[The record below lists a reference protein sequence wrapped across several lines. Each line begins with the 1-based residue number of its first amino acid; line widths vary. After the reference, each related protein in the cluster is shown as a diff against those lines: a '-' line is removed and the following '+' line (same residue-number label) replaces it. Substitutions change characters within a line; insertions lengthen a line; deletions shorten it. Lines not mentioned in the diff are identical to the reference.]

1 MRHGAVLTRGNR
13 VLAVAVNANRNSP
26 LIVSDPKTQSAWH
39 AEVAVLRACAG
50 DTAGTTLWVARIG
63 KGGEVRYSAPCVNC
77 QAAIEAAGVKRVVHT

>member
-1 MRHGAVLTRGNR
+1 M
-13 VLAVAVNANRNSP
+13 LAVAVNSNRNSP
-26 LIVSDPKTQSAWH
+26 LIVSNPKTQAAYH

-50 DTAGTTLWVARIG
+50 DTRGTTLWVARIG